1 MSTAD
6 LSTRQLRAFV
16 QLAELR
22 NFTRAARTCHL
33 SQPAFSAQI
42 RALEEAVGARLFD
55 RDTRS
60 VRLTAEGL
68 RFEVAARRL
77 LQDAKVALEELA
89 DHVQRRRGRV
99 HLAALPSLAAGWL
112 PDIFVEFRA
121 RFPGI
126 ELRLSD
132 VLSDPCVELV
142 RSGNADFALAS
153 GALPTTGID
162 GLEFRVLRT
171 DGFHLLCP
179 ADHPLARE
187 RKLSIAAL
195 AAYPFIQ
202 MARSSSVRQALDAAL
217 HPLSMN
223 TFLEVEQLATV
234 RGMVEAGL
242 GISAVPTL
250 TLYQFR
256 TPGIVVRPLPLP
268 TLTRSIV
275 LIRRSASLSS
285 AAQAMHD
292 LVVDRLE
299 SSPMDR
305 AVSERRTPRRK
316 K

>member
-1 MSTAD
+1 MALPD
-6 LSTRQLRAFV
+6 LSTRQLRALV

-22 NFTRAARTCHL
+22 NFTRAAQTCHL

-42 RALEEAVGARLFD
+42 RALEDAVGARLFD

-60 VRLTAEGL
+60 VRLTVEGA
-68 RFEVAARRL
+68 RFEAAARRL
-77 LQDAKVALEELA
+77 LQETQLALDDLT
-89 DHVQRRRGRV
+89 DHVERRRGRV

-112 PDIFVEFRA
+112 PEVFAEYRA

-142 RSGNADFALAS
+142 RSGQADFALAS
-153 GALPTTGID
+153 GALPAAGIE
-162 GLEFRVLRT
+162 GLELRVLRT

-179 ADHPLARE
+179 AGHPLAQR
-187 RKLSIAAL
+187 RRLSLQAL
-195 AAYPFIQ
+195 AGHPFIQ
-202 MARSSSVRQALDAAL
+202 MARSTSVRQALDAAL

-223 TFLEVEQLATV
+223 TVLEVEQLATV

-275 LIRRSASLSS
+275 LIRRNASLSS

-292 LVVDRLE
+292 LVVERLE
-299 SSPMDR
+299 SLRENKAQSR
-305 AVSERRTPRRK
+305 GTSRRDE
-316 K
+316 

>member
-1 MSTAD
+1 MASPD
-6 LSTRQLRAFV
+6 LSTRQLRALV

-22 NFTRAARTCHL
+22 SFTRAAQACHL

-42 RALEEAVGARLFD
+42 KALEEGVGARLFD

-60 VRLTAEGL
+60 VRLTVEGE
-68 RFEVAARRL
+68 RFEVAARAL
-77 LQDAKVALEELA
+77 LQDAKVALDDLA
-89 DHVQRRRGRV
+89 DHVQLRRGRV

-112 PDIFVEFRA
+112 PEIFAEFRGRYPA
-121 RFPGI
+121 I

-132 VLSDPCVELV
+132 VLSDPCIDLV
-142 RSGNADFALAS
+142 RSGRADFALAS
-153 GALPTTGID
+153 GAIPAAGVD

-179 ADHPLARE
+179 ANHPLAQR
-187 RKLSIAAL
+187 RRLSVEAL

-217 HPLSMN
+217 HPMSMN
-223 TFLEVEQLATV
+223 TVLEVEQLATV

-275 LIRRSASLSS
+275 LIRRSVSLSS

-292 LVVDRLE
+292 LVVERLD
-299 SSPMDR
+299 SFYDSR
-305 AVSERRTPRRK
+305 AAPRQRASTRPG
-316 K
+316 